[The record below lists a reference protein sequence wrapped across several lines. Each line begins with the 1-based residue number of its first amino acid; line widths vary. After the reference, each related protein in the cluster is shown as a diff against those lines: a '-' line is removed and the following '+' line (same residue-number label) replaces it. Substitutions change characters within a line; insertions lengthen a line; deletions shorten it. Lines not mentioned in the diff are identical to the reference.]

1 MDFNGYL
8 ESRLEDIKRKG
19 LYRKRFI
26 VPENLIDFSSNDY
39 LGLKDCE
46 ETKKVLCENIEKLS
60 LGSGASQLVSGYKS
74 IQKELEDFLSEFKE
88 SEDCIVLGSGYLA
101 NTGLIQALTEEGDI
115 VFSDQFNH
123 ASIIDGIRL
132 SRAEKVIYRHND
144 MNDLEDKLKKSSG
157 RGKRFI
163 VTDGVFSMEGDTVN
177 FPDLKFLADR
187 YGAVVILD
195 DAHSTGIL
203 GNGKGTIF
211 HYGMKPDE
219 NIIQMGTLSKAV
231 GSYGAFVCGSRTV
244 IDFLINRM
252 RTVIF
257 STALSPIQNFISLN
271 NLKIMVS
278 QPFRREYILKQSEY
292 LAENLK
298 KLGYNIEYRGT
309 PILSLM
315 IGKED
320 KAVRLRDLLVEKG
333 IFIQAIRPPTVP
345 EGSSRLRIT
354 ISYRHSKEDIDY
366 LIDTLKELR
375 DKL

>member
-1 MDFNGYL
+1 
-8 ESRLEDIKRKG
+8 
-19 LYRKRFI
+19 
-26 VPENLIDFSSNDY
+26 
-39 LGLKDCE
+39 
-46 ETKKVLCENIEKLS
+46 
-60 LGSGASQLVSGYKS
+60 
-74 IQKELEDFLSEFKE
+74 
-88 SEDCIVLGSGYLA
+88 
-101 NTGLIQALTEEGDI
+101 
-115 VFSDQFNH
+115 
-123 ASIIDGIRL
+123 
-132 SRAEKVIYRHND
+132 
-144 MNDLEDKLKKSSG
+144 
-157 RGKRFI
+157 
-163 VTDGVFSMEGDTVN
+163 
-177 FPDLKFLADR
+177 
-187 YGAVVILD
+187 
-195 DAHSTGIL
+195 
-203 GNGKGTIF
+203 
-211 HYGMKPDE
+211 
-219 NIIQMGTLSKAV
+219 
-231 GSYGAFVCGSRTV
+231 
-244 IDFLINRM
+244 M

>member
-1 MDFNGYL
+1 
-8 ESRLEDIKRKG
+8 
-19 LYRKRFI
+19 
-26 VPENLIDFSSNDY
+26 
-39 LGLKDCE
+39 
-46 ETKKVLCENIEKLS
+46 
-60 LGSGASQLVSGYKS
+60 
-74 IQKELEDFLSEFKE
+74 
-88 SEDCIVLGSGYLA
+88 
-101 NTGLIQALTEEGDI
+101 
-115 VFSDQFNH
+115 
-123 ASIIDGIRL
+123 
-132 SRAEKVIYRHND
+132 
-144 MNDLEDKLKKSSG
+144 
-157 RGKRFI
+157 
-163 VTDGVFSMEGDTVN
+163 MEGDTVN

-298 KLGYNIEYRGT
+298 NLGI
-309 PILSLM
+309 ILS
-315 IGKED
+315 IEE
-320 KAVRLRDLLVEKG
+320 RLFFHL
-333 IFIQAIRPPTVP
+333 
-345 EGSSRLRIT
+345 
-354 ISYRHSKEDIDY
+354 
-366 LIDTLKELR
+366 
-375 DKL
+375 

>member
-1 MDFNGYL
+1 MDFCRFL
-8 ESRLEDIKRKG
+8 EVRLEEIKRKG
-19 LYRKRFI
+19 LYRERII
-26 VPENLIDFSSNDY
+26 VSDNLKDFSSNDY
-39 LGLKDCE
+39 LGLKDCK
-46 ETKKVLCENIEKLS
+46 ETKKALCENIDKLS
-60 LGSGASQLVSGYKS
+60 LGSGASQLVSGYKD
-74 IQKELEDFLSEFKE
+74 IQKELEEFLSDFKE
-88 SEDCIVLGSGYLA
+88 AEDCIVLGSGYLA

-115 VFSDQFNH
+115 VFSDQLNH

-157 RGKRFI
+157 RRKSFI
-163 VTDGVFSMEGDTVN
+163 VTDGVFSMEGDIVN
-177 FPDLKFLADR
+177 FPDLKFLADK
-187 YGAVVILD
+187 YGAVIILD

-203 GNGKGTIF
+203 GDGKGTVF

-219 NIIQMGTLSKAV
+219 NIIQMGTLSKAI

-257 STALSPIQNFISLN
+257 STALSPVQNFISLY

-278 QPFRREYILKQSEY
+278 QPFRREYILNKAEY
-292 LAENLK
+292 LAENLR

-309 PILSLM
+309 PILSLVL
-315 IGKED
+315 GNED
-320 KAVRLRDLLVEKG
+320 KAVRFRNLLIERG

-354 ISYRHSKEDIDY
+354 VSYKHSQNDLDY
-366 LIDTLKELR
+366 LIDTLKKLR